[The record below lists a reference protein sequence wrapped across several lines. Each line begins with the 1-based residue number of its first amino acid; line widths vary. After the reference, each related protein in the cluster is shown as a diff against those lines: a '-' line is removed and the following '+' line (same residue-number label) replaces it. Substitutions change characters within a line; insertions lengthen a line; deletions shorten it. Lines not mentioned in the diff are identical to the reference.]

1 MLDERESEILFEK
14 WPTNAVQPLTMQE
27 SIPGTTRSW
36 STKHYSS
43 IPPPRS
49 KTCFE
54 EKKKEE
60 GLTGNHGG
68 RQVGT
73 CSAHGK
79 EGARAVRTG
88 PSPRKASRRRKRRR
102 LWRWNLHPS
111 PSGSECRR
119 RRRFEVARGRIL
131 KSSSPPLLSQLAVFP
146 LHHST
151 FCRLTQNKMQQK
163 LISISNNCGDVPKT
177 FICQI
182 EYF

>member
-1 MLDERESEILFEK
+1 MKKCYGQNMKPKWLQPDFFGMDLMQKREEMISYIVYSTIWKGKEKINTQILGRKKNDTRKRDGMKWMLDERESEILCEK

-68 RQVGT
+68 RQVGST
-73 CSAHGK
+73 NLQR
-79 EGARAVRTG
+79 ARER
-88 PSPRKASRRRKRRR
+88 
-102 LWRWNLHPS
+102 
-111 PSGSECRR
+111 GST
-119 RRRFEVARGRIL
+119 
-131 KSSSPPLLSQLAVFP
+131 SSSDWS
-146 LHHST
+146 
-151 FCRLTQNKMQQK
+151 
-163 LISISNNCGDVPKT
+163 
-177 FICQI
+177 
-182 EYF
+182 